1 MLTNFFKKK
10 KKYAT
15 VPDLNKKKDIPEG
28 IVQKCPKCGNI
39 LFKKELEKN
48 LKVCVSCSYHFPLTA
63 LERINLVIDKGTFV
77 EVAKDLVSLNILNF
91 PNYTEKLESDKQKT
105 GLNEAVVVGK
115 GKIGGFEVVIAVMD
129 SFFRMG
135 SMGSVVGE
143 KITIAISKALE
154 IKRPLII
161 FSASG
166 GARMQEG
173 VLSLMQMAKTTAALA
188 KLAEE
193 GILYISVFTNPTT
206 GGVSASF
213 SSLGDINIAEP
224 GALIGFA
231 GKRVVEQ
238 TVKQKI
244 PEDFQTSE
252 FLLKNGQLDKIV
264 PRYNMKDFL
273 IKILSIHERR

>member
-1 MLTNFFKKK
+1 MFTNFFKKK

-115 GKIGGFEVVIAVMD
+115 GKIGGFEVVIALMD

-273 IKILSIHERR
+273 RRILSIHERR